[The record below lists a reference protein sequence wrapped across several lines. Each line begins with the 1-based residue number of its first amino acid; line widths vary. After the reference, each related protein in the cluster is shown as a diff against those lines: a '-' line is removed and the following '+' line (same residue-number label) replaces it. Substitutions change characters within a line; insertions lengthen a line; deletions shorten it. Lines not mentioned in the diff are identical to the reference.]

1 MCLALDGD
9 DQLTKFWFIDG
20 FNLAQI
26 KAPGAYGRI
35 FSLRVIDSKAIGD
48 EPALLSACLAALV
61 RLIQPST
68 GDSRHSTRAAPS
80 GARLWSKEG
89 PAVLVLGPP
98 LAARS
103 HIAHTTAPEDQ
114 SRRVNHACED
124 DLHSR

>member
-1 MCLALDGD
+1 MRLALDGD
-9 DQLTKFWFIDG
+9 DQLTKFCFIDG

-26 KAPGAYGRI
+26 KAPGACGRI
-35 FSLRVIDSKAIGD
+35 FSLRVVDSKAIGD

-89 PAVLVLGPP
+89 TFFFSVLFFFEGLLSLFWGLP
-98 LAARS
+98 LLLARTS
-103 HIAHTTAPEDQ
+103 HTRP
-114 SRRVNHACED
+114 RRRTRVEE
-124 DLHSR
+124 